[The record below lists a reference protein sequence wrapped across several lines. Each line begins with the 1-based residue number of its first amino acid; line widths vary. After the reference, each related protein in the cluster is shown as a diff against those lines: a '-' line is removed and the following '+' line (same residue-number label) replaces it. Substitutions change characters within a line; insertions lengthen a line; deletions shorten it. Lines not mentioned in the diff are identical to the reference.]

1 MRVAPRVLLVAASV
15 ASCTLTAGRVSALDL
30 KLKDV
35 SVRRPSRCE
44 REVDFNVRFQREQSP
59 FVGSVGGGPPLVW
72 SYRIV
77 VYSTRDTV
85 APLEV
90 FDVPDHA
97 VGTTRSF
104 RVSAARLVCH
114 REVLIRVDDG
124 NQRAES
130 NEGNNTKLKNW
141 AAPPSGGL
149 QSCFVAAGACP

>member
-1 MRVAPRVLLVAASV
+1 MRIAPRVVLVATAV
-15 ASCTLTAGRVSALDL
+15 ASCALAAGPLSALDL

-35 SVRRPSRCE
+35 QVRRPSRCE

-77 VYSTRDTV
+77 VYSVSPTV
-85 APLEV
+85 APIET

-104 RVSAARLVCH
+104 RVSANRLTCH
-114 REVLIRVDDG
+114 SEILIKVDDG

-130 NEGNNTKLKNW
+130 DEGNNTKLKSW
-141 AAPPSGGL
+141 APRPAGGL
-149 QSCFVAAGACP
+149 QSCFVAAGTCP